1 MQHTFTGAR
10 FEVGGIAC
18 GILLGVVAV
27 NEFGPVLPYR
37 LAGQVA
43 ALISNRILAGEM
55 PPGSRIPPERDL
67 AATFK
72 VSRPTVREAIH
83 VLEALGLLE
92 VRHGDGTYVSK
103 NPSAFPP
110 RMLKQLLENDDML
123 LLDMLELRKEF
134 EVRNA
139 ELAAEHATD
148 EEVLRL
154 GRIVDAIEADVRA
167 GREESERDIDFHL
180 TVAEAT
186 HSRIRLFITTS
197 LLAAHAETL
206 GKARLRQIKRDPH
219 VVELFLREHRAVYLG
234 IEARDP
240 RRAKEAMLKH
250 LEAASVRQAAIMEPA

>member
-1 MQHTFTGAR
+1 M
-10 FEVGGIAC
+10 
-18 GILLGVVAV
+18 

-43 ALISNRILAGEM
+43 ALISNRILAGDM

-67 AATFK
+67 AATLK
-72 VSRPTVREAIH
+72 VSRPTVREAVH

-110 RMLKQLLENDDML
+110 RMLKQLLEGDDLL
-123 LLDMLELRKEF
+123 LLDMLEVRKEF

-139 ELAAEHATD
+139 ELAAEHATE

-154 GRIVDAIEADVRA
+154 GRIVDEIAADVQA
-167 GREESERDIDFHL
+167 GREESQRDIDFHL

-197 LLAAHAETL
+197 LLVAHSETL
-206 GKARLRQIKRDPH
+206 GKARLRQIGRDPR
-219 VVELFLREHRAVYLG
+219 VVEDFLREHRTVYLE

-240 RRAKEAMLKH
+240 RRAKEAMLIH
-250 LEAASVRQAAIMEPA
+250 LEAASVRQAGIMEPALNDAPRLAQ